1 MASIETLP
9 FFVGSITFFVAVPT
23 DYAPA
28 TAMINRA
35 VVSYGEMQK
44 LVVEVVLFN

>member
-1 MASIETLP
+1 MASMEALP
-9 FFVGSITFFVAVPT
+9 FFVGTITFFVAMAT

-28 TAMINRA
+28 TAMINRV

-44 LVVEVVLFN
+44 LIVEVERFN

>member
-1 MASIETLP
+1 MASMEALP
-9 FFVGSITFFVAVPT
+9 FFGGFITFFVTVPT

-28 TAMINRA
+28 TAIINRV

-44 LVVEVVLFN
+44 LIVEVMRFD

>member
-1 MASIETLP
+1 M
-9 FFVGSITFFVAVPT
+9 PT

-28 TAMINRA
+28 TAVLNQA

-44 LVVEVVLFN
+44 LIAEVM